1 MIGPI
6 DFRSLSVREFG
17 TIYEGLLESDLSVAE
32 QPLTVNSDGVY
43 LPARDGDSVV
53 VEAGEV
59 YLHNQSGVRKS
70 TGSYFTKPFAVDHL
84 ISHSVIPRCENTWS
98 G

>member
-1 MIGPI
+1 
-6 DFRSLSVREFG
+6 VREFG
-17 TIYEGLLESDLSVAE
+17 TIYEGLLESELSVAE

-43 LPARDGDSVV
+43 LPAKAGDTVV
-53 VEAGEV
+53 VKSGGV

-70 TGSYFTKPFAVDHL
+70 TGSYWT
-84 ISHSVIPRCENTWS
+84 S